1 MMQEIVEYLNV
12 ALSTISK
19 LISRNKIVQ
28 DANCTWVAPIGD
40 ETMYVE
46 FNSTVVE
53 SKDIKETIEKNTE
66 FKVLKDMSKGSKR
79 EDILAYNLSIAIN
92 TLNDLMEGE
101 YNLKDLTEDELFEEY
116 LSLAE
121 EIAMDIEEN
130 VPDGAVLDIKA
141 YKWDKSDDGIRL
153 VIIIAP
159 EDTTDLKLKDIMRK
173 LITQVE

>member
-1 MMQEIVEYLNV
+1 
-12 ALSTISK
+12 
-19 LISRNKIVQ
+19 
-28 DANCTWVAPIGD
+28 
-40 ETMYVE
+40 MYVE
-46 FNSTVVE
+46 FNSTIVE
-53 SKDIKETIEKNTE
+53 SKDIKDTIEKNTE

-79 EDILAYNLSIAIN
+79 EDILAFNLSIAIN
-92 TLNDLMEGE
+92 ILNDLMEDE
-101 YNLKDLTEDELFEEY
+101 NNLNDLTEDELFEEY

-121 EIAMDIEEN
+121 EIAMDIEEY

-159 EDTTDLKLKDIMRK
+159 EDINDLKLKDIMRK

>member
-1 MMQEIVEYLNV
+1 
-12 ALSTISK
+12 
-19 LISRNKIVQ
+19 
-28 DANCTWVAPIGD
+28 
-40 ETMYVE
+40 MYVE

-101 YNLKDLTEDELFEEY
+101 NNLKDLTEDELFEEY

-121 EIAMDIEEN
+121 EIAMDIEED

>member
-1 MMQEIVEYLNV
+1 
-12 ALSTISK
+12 
-19 LISRNKIVQ
+19 
-28 DANCTWVAPIGD
+28 
-40 ETMYVE
+40 MYVE

-53 SKDIKETIEKNTE
+53 SKDIKEIIEKNTE
-66 FKVLKDMSKGSKR
+66 FNVLKDMSKGSKR
-79 EDILAYNLSIAIN
+79 EDILAYNLSIAIR

-101 YNLKDLTEDELFEEY
+101 NNLKDLTEDELFEEY

-121 EIAMDIEEN
+121 EIAMDIEEY

-153 VIIIAP
+153 IIIIAP
-159 EDTTDLKLKDIMRK
+159 EETTDLKLKDIMRK

>member
-1 MMQEIVEYLNV
+1 
-12 ALSTISK
+12 
-19 LISRNKIVQ
+19 
-28 DANCTWVAPIGD
+28 
-40 ETMYVE
+40 MYVE
-46 FNSTVVE
+46 FNSTIVE
-53 SKDIKETIEKNTE
+53 SKDIKDTIEKNTE

-79 EDILAYNLSIAIN
+79 EDILAFNLSVAIN
-92 TLNDLMEGE
+92 TLNDLLEDE
-101 YNLKDLTEDELFEEY
+101 NNLKDLTEDELFEEY

-121 EIAMDIEEN
+121 EIAMDIEEY

-159 EDTTDLKLKDIMRK
+159 EDINDLKLKDIMRK

>member
-1 MMQEIVEYLNV
+1 MPLATLV
-12 ALSTISK
+12 A
-19 LISRNKIVQ
+19 Q
-28 DANCTWVAPIGD
+28 IGD

-46 FNSTVVE
+46 FNSTIVE
-53 SKDIKETIEKNTE
+53 SKDIKDTIEKNTE

-79 EDILAYNLSIAIN
+79 EDILAFNLSIAIN
-92 TLNDLMEGE
+92 TLNDLLEGE
-101 YNLKDLTEDELFEEY
+101 NNLEDLTEDELFEEY

-121 EIAMDIEEN
+121 EIAMDIEEY

-159 EDTTDLKLKDIMRK
+159 EDINDLKLKDIMRK

>member
-1 MMQEIVEYLNV
+1 
-12 ALSTISK
+12 
-19 LISRNKIVQ
+19 
-28 DANCTWVAPIGD
+28 
-40 ETMYVE
+40 MYVE
-46 FNSTVVE
+46 FNSTIVE

-101 YNLKDLTEDELFEEY
+101 NNLKDLTEDELFEEY

-121 EIAMDIEEN
+121 EIAMDIEED

>member
-1 MMQEIVEYLNV
+1 MWV
-12 ALSTISK
+12 AL
-19 LISRNKIVQ
+19 
-28 DANCTWVAPIGD
+28 IGD

-46 FNSTVVE
+46 FNSTIVE
-53 SKDIKETIEKNTE
+53 SKDIKNTIEKNTE

-79 EDILAYNLSIAIN
+79 EDILAFNISIAIN

-101 YNLKDLTEDELFEEY
+101 TNLSDLTEDELFEEY

-121 EIAMDIEEN
+121 EIAMDIEED